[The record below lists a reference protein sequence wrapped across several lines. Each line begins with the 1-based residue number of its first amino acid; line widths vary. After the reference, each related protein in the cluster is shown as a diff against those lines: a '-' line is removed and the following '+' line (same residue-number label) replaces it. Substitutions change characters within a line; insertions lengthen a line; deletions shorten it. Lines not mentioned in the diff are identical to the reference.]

1 MCCLCMGGQTVF
13 SFCQADPIS
22 VPQLSL
28 IRQILQLKVLAMH
41 CNDDG
46 ILIQSLEGASCEAQC
61 RTGCESAPP
70 TIVGVR

>member
-1 MCCLCMGGQTVF
+1 MGGQTVL

-22 VPQLSL
+22 VSQFSL

-46 ILIQSLEGASCEAQC
+46 ILIQSSCEAQC